1 MGGVI
6 GSNMLDFVDI
16 KKNKTVTLQT
26 SDLVNFY
33 RTMSSG
39 ATLPLQSALANL
51 QEMTSIVGGVRDQS
65 RNTPLGMIITKPSD
79 NSFFVGTAWED
90 WGDNGQHDE
99 DLTLFMETS
108 HDHFEFER
116 MKPDDIK
123 RRFPLWDGYHR
134 GDKSY
139 LK

>member
-1 MGGVI
+1 
-6 GSNMLDFVDI
+6 
-16 KKNKTVTLQT
+16 
-26 SDLVNFY
+26 
-33 RTMSSG
+33 
-39 ATLPLQSALANL
+39 
-51 QEMTSIVGGVRDQS
+51 MTSIFGGVRDQS
-65 RNTPLGMIITKPSD
+65 RNTPLGMIITKPSN

-99 DLTLFMETS
+99 DLTLFTETS

-123 RRFPLWDGYHR
+123 RRFPLWDSYHR